1 MMWKY
6 TCSDFLC
13 VEILVKFLICYKTKV
28 QGVSSNWKSKDQID
42 IHIKIQGWYC
52 KSTQNLYVLYSLRG
66 FVAGWKR
73 VGGEGRGEH
82 INKKREK
89 KEKGREGGV
98 GACWGNPFKPS
109 IFNPHKGACFGGV
122 GEAWCRLLLYDFV
135 LWLFNDF
142 ALVSYFFL
150 LVSYTQWV
158 LNPKSHLPPILVGG
172 GSAIWSRA
180 YWSFFMF
187 TF

>member
-1 MMWKY
+1 MYIIIDISKLLTMWKY

-89 KEKGREGGV
+89 KEKGRGGV
-98 GACWGNPFKPS
+98 AGGILSSPPFS
-109 IFNPHKGACFGGV
+109 IHIKVHALEEWERLGV
-122 GEAWCRLLLYDFV
+122 GYYFMI
-135 LWLFNDF
+135 LFSGYLMILPLF
-142 ALVSYFFL
+142 HTFF
-150 LVSYTQWV
+150 
-158 LNPKSHLPPILVGG
+158 
-172 GSAIWSRA
+172 
-180 YWSFFMF
+180 YW
-187 TF
+187 